1 MKITLIENGLDSLS
15 KAYSFLERYEKEKE
29 SHANKETRFFILKDA
44 ILSMQHGVEILFKH
58 ILKNN
63 NEILLYSSVTDK
75 LRDAFKKRRAK
86 EINELFEVDGIHT
99 VTFRESIDRVAD
111 ILGIEITEK
120 FKNNLF
126 KVEKWRNSI
135 IHSGVVLNENEVSS
149 VLAKFFDQLDE
160 FFVPPLAMNIKMVKD
175 TKILTE
181 RSKCF
186 KASMGSIKTS
196 SKER

>member
-160 FFVPPLAMNIKMVKD
+160 FFCSTIGN
-175 TKILTE
+175 
-181 RSKCF
+181 
-186 KASMGSIKTS
+186 
-196 SKER
+196 

>member
-75 LRDAFKKRRAK
+75 LRDAFKKGGQK
-86 EINELFEVDGIHT
+86 
-99 VTFRESIDRVAD
+99 
-111 ILGIEITEK
+111 K
-120 FKNNLF
+120 
-126 KVEKWRNSI
+126 
-135 IHSGVVLNENEVSS
+135 
-149 VLAKFFDQLDE
+149 
-160 FFVPPLAMNIKMVKD
+160 
-175 TKILTE
+175 
-181 RSKCF
+181 
-186 KASMGSIKTS
+186 
-196 SKER
+196 